1 MYEKDR
7 KTVNILGVRVDSTS
21 STSVLRYIRTRLAK
35 FEAGQVQKTKFLIVT
50 PNPEQIMRAQHDA
63 LFAKILNSAD
73 ISIPDGIGLVAADK
87 FLSLPT
93 ISSKGRP
100 AFGWNYYLKPFLYF
114 AQGLGVGF
122 SILFDRDWLTKDL
135 KVIRGRELFM
145 ELIKLANK
153 KRWRVFLLGD
163 RLHSGRKAVEA
174 LKKSYKGVK
183 LSAAEGPN
191 LDEDTN
197 PKEKVD
203 EKVEIEAINAINKVN
218 PHILFVGFGAPK
230 QEKWV
235 YRHWSK
241 LNFGGAMV
249 LGGTF
254 DYISGKKRTP
264 PRWIEAVNLEWLW
277 RLIIGD
283 QKSKRVLTAFPN
295 FPLKVFMHKLST
307 D

>member
-21 STSVLRYIRTRLAK
+21 TSSVLRYIRTRLAK
-35 FEAGQVQKTKFLIVT
+35 FEAGQPQKPKFLIVT

-73 ISIPDGIGLVAADK
+73 ISIPDGIGLIAADK

-93 ISSKGRP
+93 ISSKGRS
-100 AFGWNYYLKPFLYF
+100 ALGWNYYLKPFLYF

-122 SILFDRDWLTKDL
+122 SIIFDRNWLMKDL

-163 RLHSGRKAVEA
+163 RLKSGQKAIEA

-183 LSAAEGPN
+183 LSAADGPN
-191 LDEDTN
+191 LDEDAN
-197 PKEKVD
+197 PKEKED
-203 EKVEIEAINAINKVN
+203 RRLEEEAIRVINKMN
-218 PHILFVGFGAPK
+218 PHILF
-230 QEKWV
+230 
-235 YRHWSK
+235 K

-254 DYISGKKRTP
+254 DYISGKKKFP
-264 PRWIEAVNLEWLW
+264 PKWIEDSNLEWLW
-277 RLIIGD
+277 RLLTKD
-283 QKSKRVLTAFPN
+283 QKTKRILNAFPR
-295 FPLKVFMHKLST
+295 FAIMVFNAKLRQNPY
-307 D
+307 